1 MTGDGTGAAT
11 SAAENIGGSVEHLFR
26 HESGRIVSYLTRLLG
41 PEHMDLAEEVVQ
53 EALLKALQSWS
64 YSGVPTNPAAW
75 LLQVARN
82 SALDAIRHRK
92 VSSDKEP
99 ALVAELTAA
108 SRPLRPYETSPDAQL
123 RDDELRMI
131 FMCCHPALSPQASV
145 ALSLKT
151 VGGFSVREI
160 ARAFLADEATIAQRL
175 VRAKRQ
181 IRDKRLSFDLP
192 SGFDLSR
199 RLDSVLDVLYLMFNE
214 GYDAHQGQELIRQDL
229 CFEALRLAR
238 LVAESSVSAPRV
250 HALVALIALQTARLP
265 ARTDGVGDLVLLDQQ
280 ERSRWDGRLIAV
292 GFQHFDRSMAGR
304 EVSPFHVEA
313 AIAATHTRAATPD
326 ETDWKLVRTLYD
338 QLMRL
343 KPSPVVALNR
353 SVAVARVQGA
363 HAALVELDR
372 LDHEPALRNYY
383 LLPAVRG
390 ELLAELNQRNAAIA
404 AYRQALALAGNAPER
419 RFLQR
424 KIDQLE
430 KRIVESPN
438 KQLTADS

>member
-1 MTGDGTGAAT
+1 MTSDGTAVEPPVAA
-11 SAAENIGGSVEHLFR
+11 IGDSVEHLFR

-53 EALLKALQSWS
+53 DALLKALQSWP
-64 YSGVPTNPAAW
+64 YSGIPSNPPAW

-92 VSSDKEP
+92 VSADKEP
-99 ALVAELTAA
+99 ALVAEITAA
-108 SRPLRPYETSPDAQL
+108 NRPPRPYETSPDTNL

-131 FMCCHPALSPQASV
+131 FMCCHPALSPEASV

-160 ARAFLADEATIAQRL
+160 AHAFLADEATIAQRL

-181 IRDKRLSFDLP
+181 VREKRLSFDLP

-214 GYDAHQGQELIRQDL
+214 GYDAHQGEELIRQDL
-229 CFEALRLAR
+229 CFEALRLAQ
-238 LVAESSVSAPRV
+238 LVAGSAVSAPRV

-280 ERSRWDGRLIAV
+280 DRSRWDERLIAI
-292 GFQHFDRSMAGR
+292 GFRHFDQSISGR

-313 AIAATHTRAATPD
+313 AITATHTRAITSE
-326 ETDWKLVRTLYD
+326 ETDWNLVLSLYD
-338 QLMRL
+338 QLMQL

-353 SVAVARVQGA
+353 SVAVARVHGA
-363 HAALVELDR
+363 HAALDLLDR
-372 LDHEPALRNYY
+372 FDQAAVLRNYY

-390 ELLAELNQRNAAIA
+390 RLLAELEQREAAVE
-404 AYRQALALAGNAPER
+404 AYRRALELSCNDPER

-424 KIDQLE
+424 KIDEL
-430 KRIVESPN
+430 KAES
-438 KQLTADS
+438 

>member
-1 MTGDGTGAAT
+1 LTSNGTGGGPAV
-11 SAAENIGGSVEHLFR
+11 AEVGGSVEHLFR

-64 YSGVPTNPAAW
+64 YSSIPSNPAAW

-92 VSSDKEP
+92 VSTDKEP
-99 ALVAELTAA
+99 ALVAELTSA
-108 SRPLRPYETSPDAQL
+108 SRSPDPDLDATDAKL

-131 FMCCHPALSPQASV
+131 FMCCHPALSPEASV
-145 ALSLKT
+145 PLSLKT

-160 ARAFLADEATIAQRL
+160 AHAFLADEATIAQRL

-181 IRDKRLSFDLP
+181 IRDNGLSFDLP
-192 SGFDLSR
+192 SGFDLRR
-199 RLDSVLDVLYLMFNE
+199 RLDAVLDVLYLMFNE
-214 GYDAHQGQELIRQDL
+214 GYDAHQGEELIRQDL

-238 LVAESSVSAPRV
+238 LVAGSSVSSPRV
-250 HALVALIALQTARLP
+250 HALVALIALQTARLA

-280 ERSRWDGRLIAV
+280 DRSRWDPRLIAI
-292 GFQHFDRSMAGR
+292 GFHHFERSMAGR

-313 AIAATHTRAATPD
+313 AIAATHTRAASPD
-326 ETDWKLVRTLYD
+326 GTDWKLVLSLYD
-338 QLMRL
+338 QLIQL

-353 SVAVARVQGA
+353 SVAVARVHGA
-363 HAALVELDR
+363 QAALDDLDR
-372 LDHEPALRNYY
+372 LDGEPRLQNYY

-390 ELLAELNQRNAAIA
+390 QLLAELNRREAAVA
-404 AYRQALALAGNAPER
+404 AYREALALSCNAPEQ

-424 KIDQLE
+424 KLDQLDPSF
-430 KRIVESPN
+430 R
-438 KQLTADS
+438 T